1 MKQRPGCSVEVVSL
15 AVGGAGGGLSSGGGA
30 GGARSAG
37 GAGPAR
43 EAAEEGDGEARPG
56 GGGGG
61 GASSSSSSS
70 SSSSNALRAASAAL
84 EQGSGSAGGESLEAA
99 SARGTGMLVRRVV
112 QPGKRLACH
121 SCGGVELETPEAH
134 RQHHRTDW
142 HRLNCKRKVKA
153 LEPLALE
160 AFEAMPEAQR
170 AALLAADC

>member
-43 EAAEEGDGEARPG
+43 EAAEEEGDGEARPG

-70 SSSSNALRAASAAL
+70 SALRAASAAL

-99 SARGTGMLVRRVV
+99 SARGTGMLVRRVT
-112 QPGKRLACH
+112 QPGRRLAC
-121 SCGGVELETPEAH
+121 SACAAAFDSSEEH
-134 RQHHRTDW
+134 REHHRGDW
-142 HRLNCKRKVKA
+142 HRFNLKRKMKA
-153 LEPLALE
+153 LEPLPAD
-160 AFEAMPEAQR
+160 AF
-170 AALLAADC
+170 AALPAKDVKAFIEDYD